1 VVKPKLC
8 RLEKSDEADVK
19 KYFKRDPSN
28 DKKSNKPNSAPSSSR
43 EQSPA
48 PQKLA
53 PNPFSK
59 AKKKEETPP
68 SSPTPEKLVPNPFS
82 SDKKK
87 TTLTP
92 ATGKSFS
99 VALILASTTPQ
110 NDKRLFIELQLQY
123 MKIASSEHVVYIHE
137 LFWMSKKQT
146 KNNLCTQHVVSL
158 QFSYTELV
166 IHE

>member
-1 VVKPKLC
+1 MVKPKLC

-68 SSPTPEKLVPNPFS
+68 ASPTPEKLVPNPFS

-87 TTLTP
+87 STLTP
-92 ATGKSFS
+92 AAAAT
-99 VALILASTTPQ
+99 TTPAPQ
-110 NDKRLFIELQLQY
+110 KMVANPFHKG
-123 MKIASSEHVVYIHE
+123 
-137 LFWMSKKQT
+137 
-146 KNNLCTQHVVSL
+146 
-158 QFSYTELV
+158 
-166 IHE
+166 